1 MRYLAL
7 LLLYLPACTTVREI
21 GPDGKAHAVLM
32 ISSNAQGIAFRSAR
46 GTTFTAVKIDNAV
59 VHTAIGNMV
68 SKGTLS
74 GGTAFATSGLG
85 NVIK

>member
-1 MRYLAL
+1 MRLLAL
-7 LLLYLPACTTVREI
+7 LLLCLPACTTIKENGQTVFYS
-21 GPDGKAHAVLM
+21 
-32 ISSNAQGIAFRSAR
+32 SSNLAGVHFRTAH
-46 GTTFTAVKIDNAV
+46 GTQFDAATVDNAV

-68 SKGTLS
+68 SKGILS